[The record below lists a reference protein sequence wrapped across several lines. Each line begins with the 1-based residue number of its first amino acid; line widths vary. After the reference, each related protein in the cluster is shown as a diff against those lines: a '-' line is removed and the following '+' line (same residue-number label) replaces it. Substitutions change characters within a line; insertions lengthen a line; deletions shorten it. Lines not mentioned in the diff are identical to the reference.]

1 MDQDVAIHPVATT
14 HLPFFVTPPGGSD
27 TLMTVMAVFLLLA
40 ILGVGVFYLKLHSLP
55 EHMAHRGQKVQMQF
69 VAVLALLALFTHNN
83 ALWVAALLIALI
95 DLPDFGTPM
104 ASMAASLEKM
114 SGRTPADPS
123 APEEK
128 A

>member
-1 MDQDVAIHPVATT
+1 MNPAATD

-27 TLMTVMAVFLLLA
+27 FLLTAMAVFMLVA
-40 ILGVGVFYLKLHSLP
+40 IVSVGVFYLKLHSLP
-55 EHMAHRGQKVQMQF
+55 EQMAHRGQKVQMQF

-83 ALWVAALLIALI
+83 ALWVAALLIALV

-104 ASMAASLEKM
+104 ASIAASLEKM
-114 SGRTPADPS
+114 SGRAPSDPPAV
-123 APEEK
+123 PEER

>member
-1 MDQDVAIHPVATT
+1 MNPAATD

-27 TLMTVMAVFLLLA
+27 FLLTAMAVFMLVV
-40 ILGVGVFYLKLHSLP
+40 IVSVGVFYLKLHSLP
-55 EHMAHRGQKVQMQF
+55 EQMAHRGQKVQMQF

-83 ALWVAALLIALI
+83 ALWVAALLIALV

-104 ASMAASLEKM
+104 ASIAASLEKM
-114 SGRTPADPS
+114 SGRAPSDPPAV
-123 APEEK
+123 PEER

>member
-1 MDQDVAIHPVATT
+1 MVDTVNPAATL
-14 HLPFFVTPPGGSD
+14 HLPFFVTAPGASD
-27 TLMTVMAVFLLLA
+27 WLMTAMAIFMLLA
-40 ILGVGVFYLKLHSLP
+40 IVSVGVFYLKLHSLP
-55 EHMAHRGQKVQMQF
+55 EQMAHRGQKVQMQF

-83 ALWVAALLIALI
+83 ALWVAALLIALV

-114 SGRTPADPS
+114 SGRAPADPS
-123 APEEK
+123 APEER

>member
-1 MDQDVAIHPVATT
+1 MADTVNPAATD

-27 TLMTVMAVFLLLA
+27 VLLTAMAVFMLVA
-40 ILGVGVFYLKLHSLP
+40 IVSVGVFYLKLHSLP
-55 EHMAHRGQKVQMQF
+55 EQMAHRGQKVQMQF

-83 ALWVAALLIALI
+83 ALWVAALLIALV

-104 ASMAASLEKM
+104 ASIAASLEKM
-114 SGRTPADPS
+114 SGRAPSDPPAV
-123 APEEK
+123 PEER